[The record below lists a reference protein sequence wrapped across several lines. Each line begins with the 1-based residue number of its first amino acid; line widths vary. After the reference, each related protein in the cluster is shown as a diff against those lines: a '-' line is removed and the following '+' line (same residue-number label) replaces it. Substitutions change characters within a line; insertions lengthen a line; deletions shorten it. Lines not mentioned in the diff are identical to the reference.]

1 MSQSSPFFSIV
12 IPTYNRAHL
21 IGKTIQSVLEQ
32 ELSDFEVLVIDDGSR
47 DNTAEVM
54 QTFNDPRIHY
64 LKKEN
69 GERGA
74 ARNYGAA
81 RARGK
86 YINFF
91 DSDDLMYPNHLHVAR
106 EMIITH
112 AAPEIFHLAYDY
124 QFEDGTVTSRV
135 NDFDTRIKQ
144 IVLFNNKLS
153 CNGVFIR
160 KDITTSF
167 PFEENRVLA
176 SSEDWTLWIQLICRF
191 TLHCS
196 NAITSSVVN
205 HDQRSLRTIAA
216 EKVEAR
222 DQLMIELLRRD
233 PVVMQA
239 YGSSFK
245 RFTAERYTF
254 FMLCFSEQRNPGKV
268 RYWARQ
274 ALQVYPA
281 IIWSKR
287 FLASIKNSI
296 LNR

>member
-1 MSQSSPFFSIV
+1 MPQSTPFFSIV

-21 IGKTIQSVLEQ
+21 LGKTIRSVLQQ
-32 ELSDFEVLVIDDGSR
+32 EFSDFEVLVVDDGSS

-54 QTFNDPRIHY
+54 QAFSDSRIYY
-64 LKKEN
+64 LPKQN

-81 RARGK
+81 RARGQ
-86 YINFF
+86 YVNFF
-91 DSDDLMYPNHLHVAR
+91 DSDDLMYSNHLRVAS
-106 EMIITH
+106 EVI
-112 AAPEIFHLAYDY
+112 AAQANPEIFHLAYDY
-124 QFEDGTVTSRV
+124 QLEDGTVISLI
-135 NDFDTRIKQ
+135 NDFDARIKQ

-153 CNGVFIR
+153 CNGVFLR
-160 KDITTSF
+160 KDIIASF

-176 SSEDWTLWIQLICRF
+176 SSEDWTLWIRLVCRF

-196 NAITSSVVN
+196 NEITSSVVN

-222 DQLMIELLRRD
+222 DQLMIDVLRQD
-233 PVVMQA
+233 TVVMET
-239 YGSSFK
+239 YGTSFK
-245 RFTAERYTF
+245 RFMAERYTF
-254 FMLCFSEQRNPGKV
+254 FMLCFSEQRNRPRV
-268 RYWARQ
+268 WHWARQ
-274 ALQVYPA
+274 ALRVYPP

-287 FLASIKNSI
+287 FLASIRNSI